1 MKCLPRRHLL
11 LTAPALALA
20 GCALAGCASAPTN
33 YYRLAPM
40 PGPAVSLA
48 ALSVGV
54 RSIDIPFYLDQN
66 NIARPGGA
74 YQFNTFPNDLWAEP
88 LAAMLQSVMVQNL
101 AARLPNATVIAS
113 GGGIEAPSRMLVEI
127 NILRFDPTPDG
138 QVLLVA
144 QAAIKT
150 GGTRKLLATKT
161 FRATAAAGQDATSI
175 AAAMSALW
183 GYFASQTAA
192 MITEQS

>member
-1 MKCLPRRHLL
+1 MKFLRRRHLL
-11 LTAPALALA
+11 LTAPALAF
-20 GCALAGCASAPTN
+20 AGCASPQTN

-40 PGPAVSLA
+40 PGPPVSVA
-48 ALSVGV
+48 ALSIGV
-54 RSIDIPFYLDQN
+54 RSIDIPGYLDQN

-74 YQFNTFPNDLWAEP
+74 YQFDTFPNDLWAEP

-113 GGGIEAPSRMLVEI
+113 GGGIEAPSRILVEI

-138 QVLLVA
+138 QVLLIA
-144 QAAIKT
+144 QAAIKA
-150 GGTRKLLATKT
+150 GATRKLLTTKT
-161 FRATAAAGQDATSI
+161 LRATAAAGPDATSI

-183 GYFASQTAA
+183 AYFATQTAA
-192 MITEQS
+192 AITGLRQS